1 MGASSSSE
9 TDAPSSEGAAGTA
22 VERTVKNLKGREEG
36 ARMVAMAL
44 PAYIGREKV
53 VLFEEES
60 CETEMMSETAG
71 RSSFAARRGRRDLAA
86 EEWEE
91 TT

>member
-1 MGASSSSE
+1 
-9 TDAPSSEGAAGTA
+9 
-22 VERTVKNLKGREEG
+22 VKNFTGTEEG
-36 ARMVAMAL
+36 ARTVAMAL

-60 CETEMMSETAG
+60 CETEMISETAG
-71 RSSFAARRGRRDLAA
+71 TSSFAAIRGRRALAEDECA
-86 EEWEE
+86 E

>member
-1 MGASSSSE
+1 
-9 TDAPSSEGAAGTA
+9 
-22 VERTVKNLKGREEG
+22 
-36 ARMVAMAL
+36 MVAMAL

-60 CETEMMSETAG
+60 CETEIMSETAG
-71 RSSFAARRGRRDLAA
+71 TSSFAATRGRRALA
-86 EEWEE
+86 EEEWAE